1 MAKERNLPSKS
12 TLTTSDYIRV
22 VGSDNASYK
31 QGISSVMTTMGI
43 GRAVSYG
50 DLASFYADFSAM
62 AVDTKYFVSTWGNCS
77 TALGLP
83 SATYKGYATK
93 SSATLCDMT
102 VQTYGASGA
111 NVEYIGRVTFD
122 SSGAVTA
129 TNWTK
134 QPTRAEYVSG
144 ISSDYGTVS
153 SNSTIRIGNVVLV
166 SLRLT
171 LTSNAAA
178 YSQIIKGIPTSDN
191 TDVGT
196 IFSIK
201 GKKISGSAI
210 SGDVGL
216 SLYRN
221 SSTLSSWIALS
232 NGDVVDISGCY
243 LAKE

>member
-1 MAKERNLPSKS
+1 MADTYEQNLGQKT
-12 TLTTSDYIRV
+12 TLTVSDYIRV

-31 QGISSVMTTMGI
+31 QLVSDVAKKIIENYTGSS
-43 GRAVSYG
+43 
-50 DLASFYADFSAM
+50 LAGSSQSVKSAL
-62 AVDTKYFVSTWGNCS
+62 DSLNSKTGN
-77 TALGLP
+77 
-83 SATYKGYATK
+83 
-93 SSATLCDMT
+93 
-102 VQTYGASGA
+102 
-111 NVEYIGRVTFD
+111 
-122 SSGAVTA
+122 
-129 TNWTK
+129 
-134 QPTRAEYVSG
+134 YVSD

-178 YSQIIKGIPTSDN
+178 YSQIIKGIPTSDT